1 MIGAKMPP
9 DETPTLIPELVHRIR
24 STDSYQDAVE
34 MSMRLVELGSA
45 CIPEL
50 LNELSGLHNKEW
62 KKSLQERDWLRL
74 QVLGD
79 IGSASVIPT
88 LEEALK
94 HMIPSGNQPEQI
106 VYWQLVWTLVQCGS
120 FSHFQHALDVFCY
133 DEHVM
138 SSVGHYVLVSLGEK
152 ILPRLIDVFEK
163 PDETARLSITRR
175 REKLERHIE
184 ETELQQKIPDGL
196 KEYWRLQL
204 NLEKAI
210 AWLKAS
216 IVISLGDIGDK
227 RAVPC
232 LIEALQEPV
241 GWLTT
246 NIVIALGK
254 VGDESAIPHLIDVLR
269 RSSKGLTQNYAH
281 VAAAKALSQFEVIT
295 QSTDIADELLAV
307 AKEFSNHKET
317 TLRTWAIEIMG
328 NLGGDAVV
336 QLLADMLNDDEALNI
351 LTDPRGVTWERG
363 CWASRPVYEYAVE
376 ALGQIGTPVA
386 RAALA
391 QWLAARD

>member
-9 DETPTLIPELVHRIR
+9 EETPTLISELVHRIR
-24 STDSYQDAVE
+24 STDSYQEAIE
-34 MSMRLVELGSA
+34 TSMRLVELGPA

-50 LNELSGLHNKEW
+50 LKELSGFQNKEW
-62 KKSLQERDWLRL
+62 KKSLEERDWLLL
-74 QVLGD
+74 QILGD

-88 LEEALK
+88 LEESLK
-94 HMIPSGNQPEQI
+94 HMIPTGNQPEQV
-106 VYWQLVWTLVQCGS
+106 VYWQIVWTLVQCGS

-133 DEHVM
+133 DEHLM
-138 SSVGHYVLVSLGEK
+138 SGVGHYVLVSLGEK
-152 ILPRLIDVFEK
+152 ILPRLIDVFKE

-175 REKLERHIE
+175 REKLDRHIE
-184 ETELQQKIPDGL
+184 ELELQQQIPDGL
-196 KEYWRLQL
+196 KEYWQLQL

-216 IVISLGDIGDK
+216 IVTSLGDIGDK
-227 RAVPC
+227 RAAPC

-254 VGDESAIPHLIDVLR
+254 IGDESAIPHLIDVLR
-269 RSSKGLTQNYAH
+269 RSKGFARNYAH
-281 VAAAKALSQFEVIT
+281 VAAAKTLSQFEAIT

-307 AKEFSNHKET
+307 AEEFSSHKET

-328 NLGGDAVV
+328 NLGSDAVV
-336 QLLADMLNDDEALNI
+336 QLLADKLNDAEELHI
-351 LTDPRGVTWERG
+351 LADPRGVTWERG
-363 CWASRPVYEYAVE
+363 CWTSRPVYEYAAE
-376 ALGQIGTPVA
+376 ALEQIGTPVA